1 MTLNYNFYYSIS
13 KNEELEIPWDYE
25 VDEDDEELIKEFLES
40 LPKEE
45 LDKIY
50 SDIEEVEPEERA
62 KMKSI
67 YDLIDYIEDI
77 GVVGFLGDD
86 YVDWLKDYYEEE
98 AKDDFERNY
107 EYEGRF
113 TELYDDQQRGINN
126 MTKTQIKKKLGT
138 ILKYIRSL
146 QSEVEDV
153 RDSIEPYED
162 KEDLTNQ
169 QQEKYEW
176 LDELA
181 SQLED
186 AYNNLE
192 EYFY

>member
-1 MTLNYNFYYSIS
+1 
-13 KNEELEIPWDYE
+13 
-25 VDEDDEELIKEFLES
+25 
-40 LPKEE
+40 
-45 LDKIY
+45 
-50 SDIEEVEPEERA
+50 
-62 KMKSI
+62 
-67 YDLIDYIEDI
+67 
-77 GVVGFLGDD
+77 
-86 YVDWLKDYYEEE
+86 
-98 AKDDFERNY
+98 
-107 EYEGRF
+107 
-113 TELYDDQQRGINN
+113 

>member
-62 KMKSI
+62 KMKNI
-67 YDLIDYIEDI
+67 DDLIDYIEDI
-77 GVVGFLGDD
+77 GTAGFLGDD

-113 TELYDDQQRGINN
+113 TELYDD
-126 MTKTQIKKKLGT
+126 
-138 ILKYIRSL
+138 
-146 QSEVEDV
+146 
-153 RDSIEPYED
+153 
-162 KEDLTNQ
+162 
-169 QQEKYEW
+169 
-176 LDELA
+176 
-181 SQLED
+181 
-186 AYNNLE
+186 
-192 EYFY
+192 